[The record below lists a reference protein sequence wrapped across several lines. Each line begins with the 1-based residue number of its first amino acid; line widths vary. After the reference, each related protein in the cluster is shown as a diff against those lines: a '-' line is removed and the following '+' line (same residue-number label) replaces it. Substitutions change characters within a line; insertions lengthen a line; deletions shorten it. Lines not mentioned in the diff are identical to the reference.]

1 MKYVHVDGLVY
12 CRFAYTPPV
21 VNSRIAS
28 EYGIEAEVGVKAQYG
43 PIFDEGKNVKL
54 RLILENRTK
63 RMTCHAKVDW
73 VRDNPATGEC
83 KVGLSQ
89 LSLSDDEFRVLLDN
103 SSEEPYARLK
113 FTESVR
119 HEVEETVPIIRG
131 ADERV
136 IMRIKAVELPVEL
149 IELIDEKR
157 GATPFS
163 VFVTEVLRDRLA
175 DS

>member
-12 CRFAYTPPV
+12 CRFAHTPPV

-43 PIFDEGKNVKL
+43 PIFAEGKNVKL

-73 VRDNPATGEC
+73 VRDDPATGEC
-83 KVGLSQ
+83 KVGLGQ

-103 SSEEPYARLK
+103 STEEPYARLK

-136 IMRIKAVELPVEL
+136 IMRMKAVELPVEL

>member
-12 CRFAYTPPV
+12 CRFAQTPPV
-21 VNSRIAS
+21 VNSGIAS
-28 EYGIEAEVGVKAQYG
+28 DYGIEAEVGAKTQYG
-43 PIFDEGKNVKL
+43 PVFDEGKNVKL
-54 RLILENRTK
+54 RLILDNRTK
-63 RMTCHAKVDW
+63 RMTCHGKVDW
-73 VRDNPATGEC
+73 VRDNPDTGERRI
-83 KVGLSQ
+83 GLSQ
-89 LSLSDDEFRVLLDN
+89 LSLSDDEFRMLLDH
-103 SSEEPYARLK
+103 SSEKPKARLK

-163 VFVTEVLRDRLA
+163 EFVTEVLRDRLA
-175 DS
+175 EN